1 MSSAAR
7 GSKAW
12 MRAGLILLLAAGL
25 GLGCDALRDDRV
37 FFRRA
42 APAVRP
48 VAPAPGP

>member
-1 MSSAAR
+1 MSGAAR
-7 GSKAW
+7 VSNAW
-12 MRAGLILLLAAGL
+12 VRAGLILLMAAGL

-48 VAPAPGP
+48 VAPAPEP